1 MNIGDIITVKFM
13 DVGVLYTCRG
23 EVQDINDTSITL
35 INVSYLMDSNLTD
48 DAEIQTALDNS
59 NNHTPI
65 MYIDINRME

>member
-35 INVSYLMDSNLTD
+35 INVSYLMDSD

>member
-23 EVQDINDTSITL
+23 EVQAINDTSITL
-35 INVSYLMDSNLTD
+35 INVSYLMDSD